1 MLRNVITTTRI
12 TLACLALGIACIA
25 AAADKHGH
33 DHDKPLHGG
42 IIAEAAGLDFELVTK
57 ADSLTLYVIDN
68 GKPVPTAGAKGA
80 ATVHAGSEKTA
91 ATFEAAGE
99 NKLVAKGSFKMGVGV
114 RMAVAVTLPGKPE
127 AKLNFRLK

>member
-33 DHDKPLHGG
+33 DHDKPLHGD
-42 IIAEAAGLDFELVTK
+42 IIAEAAGLELELVAK
-57 ADSLTLYVIDN
+57 ADSLTLYVVDD
-68 GKPVPTAGAKGA
+68 GKPV
-80 ATVHAGSEKTA
+80 ATVGARGTATVVGGSEKIT
-91 ATFEAAGE
+91 ATFEPAGE

-114 RMAVAVTLPGKPE
+114 RVAVAVTLAGKPE

>member
-12 TLACLALGIACIA
+12 TLVCLALGIASIA

-42 IIAEAAGLDFELVTK
+42 IIAEAAGLDFELVAK
-57 ADSLTLYVIDN
+57 ADSLTLYVVDD
-68 GKPVPTAGAKGA
+68 GKPV
-80 ATVHAGSEKTA
+80 ATVGARGTATVVGGSEKIT
-91 ATFEAAGE
+91 ATFEPAGE
-99 NKLVAKGSFKMGVGV
+99 NKLMAKGSFKAGVGV
-114 RMAVAVTLPGKPE
+114 RVAVAVTLAGKPE